1 MINYVQNTNN
11 KILKFV
17 ATIVLATIKEFL
29 YLLILHL
36 GMWNVLIVLRLCVV
50 LVFNS
55 GNNVYT
61 IYGLVL
67 YN

>member
-36 GMWNVLIVLRLCVV
+36 GM
-50 LVFNS
+50 
-55 GNNVYT
+55 
-61 IYGLVL
+61 
-67 YN
+67 